1 MIHQKSIP
9 ARHSPAAFL
18 LMLIPF
24 MLGLAVC
31 PRLGA
36 EEFGKTGE
44 TSGTGEVPLLVAT
57 PDGDLAAYWY
67 ETADSKATVILG
79 HGYLNHA
86 RGNRRVIDFFL
97 DKGYTVLAWD
107 LPGHGKSWGQ
117 PGAIDDFM
125 QYARAFDAVLV
136 HARQRQPDDAL
147 SFIGHSTSCAVF
159 MTWQRKIWN
168 AGLSAMPE
176 PGTASFPLET
186 VVLVAPLVR
195 TWLYEVSVFGWSVGR
210 WFINELKPRTSAGS
224 HRPGYSEGFFAD
236 PYTVKR
242 MPVSWI
248 EPYRNWELG
257 SRAWEPDPFPLLIIQ
272 GTSDTA
278 LDWRYNLKFLT
289 QVYPEARVELIDGG
303 WHCLLDEAEPWV
315 SQVYELLDGVFQL
328 PTFSSASMTESGTGS
343 ADALVHLLFQQFH
356 AFELPVQ

>member
-1 MIHQKSIP
+1 
-9 ARHSPAAFL
+9 
-18 LMLIPF
+18 MLV
-24 MLGLAVC
+24 LAVC
-31 PRLGA
+31 PWLGA
-36 EEFGKTGE
+36 DEPGQTGE
-44 TSGTGEVPLLVAT
+44 TSRTGEVPVLVAT

-67 ETADSKATVILG
+67 EASDSQATVILG

-86 RGNRRVIDFFL
+86 RGNQRIIDFFL
-97 DKGYTVLAWD
+97 ERGYTVLAWD

-125 QYARAFDAVLV
+125 HYARAFDAILV
-136 HARQRQPDDAL
+136 HAGERRPDDSL

-159 MTWQRKIWN
+159 MTWQRAIWN
-168 AGLSAMPE
+168 AGLSAVPE
-176 PGTASFPLET
+176 TRPESFPLGK
-186 VVLVAPLVR
+186 VILVAPLVR
-195 TWLYEVSVFGWSVGR
+195 TWLYEVSVFGWSIGR
-210 WFINELKPRTSAGS
+210 WFISELKPRTGAGS

-236 PYTVKR
+236 PHTVKR

-257 SRAWEPDPFPLLIIQ
+257 TRSWEPDPFPLLIIQ

-289 QVYPEARVELIDGG
+289 RVYPETRIRLVEGA

-315 SQVYELLDGVFQL
+315 SQVYGVLDGEFYQ
-328 PTFSSASMTESGTGS
+328 
-343 ADALVHLLFQQFH
+343 H
-356 AFELPVQ
+356 